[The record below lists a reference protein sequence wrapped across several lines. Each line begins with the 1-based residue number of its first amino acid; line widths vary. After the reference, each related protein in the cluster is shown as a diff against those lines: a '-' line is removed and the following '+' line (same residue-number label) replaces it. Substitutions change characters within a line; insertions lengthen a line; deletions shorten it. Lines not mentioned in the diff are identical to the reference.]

1 MFLVQ
6 RYGDGPNNELSL
18 ESSGDFTQQFG
29 YVHFANFT
37 TPSDQ
42 STGNLLNSAW
52 YQPEEVFPINGTP
65 EVRQHAF
72 WVPVDEHYYRISKSL
87 KSLKIERCLNS
98 TTCLPNT
105 PKVVPVERGSS
116 ANMFVDNAAYRNF
129 IYTRFN
135 ISAID
140 MESAAV
146 ALVCLQQRLPFIAIR
161 SISDLAGVETS
172 YSNQAAVF
180 ARLASQ
186 NAATVVIEFVKALRH

>member
-18 ESSGDFTQQFG
+18 ESSGDFTRQFG

-52 YQPEEVFPINGTP
+52 YQPEEVFPVNGTP

-87 KSLKIERCLNS
+87 KVFTSSFIHEMY
-98 TTCLPNT
+98 TCMKFYVFKLLSI
-105 PKVVPVERGSS
+105 K
-116 ANMFVDNAAYRNF
+116 F
-129 IYTRFN
+129 IL
-135 ISAID
+135 IS
-140 MESAAV
+140 
-146 ALVCLQQRLPFIAIR
+146 
-161 SISDLAGVETS
+161 
-172 YSNQAAVF
+172 N
-180 ARLASQ
+180 
-186 NAATVVIEFVKALRH
+186 